1 MRILRLRVENFG
13 TLKDLSLDFESGMNV
28 LYHQNGWGKSTL
40 AVFIKAMLYGLPAS
54 SKRSLDENERKKY
67 TPWQGGA
74 YGGSLEFET
83 AKGSFR
89 VERFFGAKES
99 GDSFAL
105 FDLSS
110 NKPSIAYTSS
120 LGEELFGIDAEGF
133 ERSTYLSQRALSGG
147 KDNNSISAKLG
158 NLLDDV
164 GDIGNYDAALAALD
178 KRRRYYVMTG
188 NRGAIAELEE
198 SRMSLVAELERLRRL
213 EEPMQ
218 AQEQELSECTAQ
230 LNAARKTVE
239 ETRRRMERAGLARER
254 AVLLEQKNKMLE
266 ELSELDRAKSRVEI
280 FLGDPAPS
288 TAELSELRS
297 CLEQMR
303 EVRTRLQTTE
313 LRPADAERLSR
324 LREKYKK
331 GLPNTDDLARVAK
344 DNEQMCA
351 LRVRYETLRESVA
364 NEGQSLRFENG
375 VPSTEVLERAKE
387 QLIRAESIRR
397 TLSSDTKPKPT
408 RNLQLPFAIVL
419 SCLGIL
425 FAIMSFLPSLAT
437 LSTALLAV
445 GIVAFVGGVVWSCLS
460 IPASLRRKRDA
471 AECAQKRERMMQE
484 TQNAERQVASFLG
497 KYGMSDGDL
506 ARSLT
511 ELSFACE
518 QYRANRQ
525 RLQRAHE
532 ELEQVK
538 KRRGVISE
546 RIRAYLLR
554 FLGQCEFKDDYRD
567 EIDRL
572 RRESDVLLRMVSEEQ
587 ERIMEQRHEQARL
600 RDLQATWN
608 SFFERYGQSDMTDA
622 ECLEYVSSQLRERE
636 RLTYEIVQKENTLK
650 AFLKDKKLSAIEG
663 DIETETATPAQ
674 LAEDERT
681 LQARINE
688 LQRRQVTLRG
698 SVERLSQDVDRI
710 PELESEIAQIKLRI
724 DEARAN
730 AATVAHTATFLE
742 EAKTALSTR
751 YLDGMQT
758 SFRRYLSILC
768 ETEAP
773 EAVMDTSFEVRLREG
788 GQTRSMESFSRGW
801 RDAVELCVR
810 LSLTDALYT
819 EGEVPFLLLDDPLV
833 NLDDTRLDAA
843 RRLIERI
850 SEKYQIV
857 YLVCHKDRI

>member
-13 TLKDLSLDFESGMNV
+13 TLKELSLDLESGMNV

-83 AKGSFR
+83 SKGSFR
-89 VERFFGAKES
+89 VERFFGTKES

-105 FDLSS
+105 FDLTS
-110 NKPSIAYTSS
+110 NKPSSVYTSS
-120 LGEELFGIDAEGF
+120 LGEELFGIDADGF

-164 GDIGNYDAALAALD
+164 GDVGNYDAAVAALE

-188 NRGAIAELEE
+188 NRGAIAELEA
-198 SRMSLVAELERLRRL
+198 SRTSLVAELERLRRL

-218 AQEQELSECTAQ
+218 AQEQELATCTEQ
-230 LNAARKTVE
+230 INAARKTVE

-254 AVLLEQKNKMLE
+254 AVLLEQKNKMLS
-266 ELSELDRAKSRVEI
+266 ELSELDRARSRVDA

-288 TAELSELRS
+288 AAELSEMRS

-303 EVRTRLQTTE
+303 EVRVRLQSVAQ
-313 LRPADAERLSR
+313 RSADAEALPR
-324 LREKYKK
+324 LREKYKR
-331 GLPNTDDLARVAK
+331 GLPNTSELARVAK
-344 DNEQMCA
+344 DNEQTCE
-351 LRVRYETLRESVA
+351 LRVRYETLRASLA
-364 NEGQSLRFENG
+364 AEGQNARFANG
-375 VPSTEVLERAKE
+375 VPTREALEQARAE
-387 QLIRAESIRR
+387 LTRAESIRAM
-397 TLSSDTKPKPT
+397 LSSDTKPQAAKS
-408 RNLQLPFAIVL
+408 LQLPFAIAL
-419 SCLGIL
+419 SCLGLTCVIL
-425 FAIMSFLPSLAT
+425 SLLPIFLA
-437 LSTALLAV
+437 AAGVLLAV
-445 GIVAFVGGVVWSCLS
+445 GVAALIGGVVWSVVS
-460 IPASLRRKRDA
+460 IPASRRRKHHAAERAQKQAQMAREAQNGERRVAALLRR
-471 AECAQKRERMMQE
+471 
-484 TQNAERQVASFLG
+484 
-497 KYGMSDGDL
+497 YGITDNDL
-506 ARSLT
+506 SRSLT
-511 ELSFACE
+511 ELSVACE

-525 RLQRAHE
+525 RLRRAYE
-532 ELEQVK
+532 ELEQIK
-538 KRRGVISE
+538 KRREEGSA
-546 RIRAYLLR
+546 RIRAYLSQFLER
-554 FLGQCEFKDDYRD
+554 FDEKDDYRD
-567 EIDRL
+567 ELDRL
-572 RRESDVLLRMVSEEQ
+572 RSDSEALLRMENEERKRLSARQREQ
-587 ERIMEQRHEQARL
+587 ERL
-600 RDLQATWN
+600 SDLQAVWKP
-608 SFFERYGQSDMTDA
+608 FFERYGRPEMTDA
-622 ECLEYVSSQLRERE
+622 ECLEHVSAQLRERE
-636 RLTYEIVQKENTLK
+636 RLMRERSQKETALK
-650 AFLKDKKLSAIEG
+650 AFLNDKKLETVDSAIA
-663 DIETETATPAQ
+663 TETATPSQ
-674 LAEDERT
+674 LSEDERQ
-681 LQARINE
+681 LQSRIAE
-688 LQRRQVTLRG
+688 LQRRQVALRG

-710 PELESEIAQIKLRI
+710 PELEGELAQLKLRI

-730 AATVAHTATFLE
+730 SATVTRTAAFLE

-768 ETEAP
+768 ESEAP

-819 EGEVPFLLLDDPLV
+819 EGEAPFLLLDDPLV
-833 NLDDTRLDAA
+833 NLDDKRLDAA
-843 RRLIERI
+843 RRLMERV

>member
-1 MRILRLRVENFG
+1 MRILRLHVENFG
-13 TLKDLSLDFESGMNV
+13 TLKDLSLDFERGMNV

-40 AVFIKAMLYGLPAS
+40 AVFVKAMLYGLPAS

-74 YGGSLEFET
+74 YGGSLEFES

-110 NKPSIAYTSS
+110 NKPSSVYTSS

-164 GDIGNYDAALAALD
+164 GDIGNYDAAIAALE

-188 NRGAIAELEE
+188 NRGVIAELEE

-230 LNAARKTVE
+230 LNAARRTVE

-254 AVLLEQKNKMLE
+254 AVLLEQKNKMLA
-266 ELSELDRAKSRVEI
+266 ELSELDRAKSRVE
-280 FLGDPAPS
+280 A
-288 TAELSELRS
+288 AELSELRS
-297 CLEQMR
+297 CLDQMR
-303 EVRTRLQTTE
+303 EVRTRLQATAQ
-313 LRPADAERLSR
+313 RPADEEPLTR

-331 GLPNTDDLARVAK
+331 GIPNPEDLVRVAK
-344 DNEQMCA
+344 DNEQMCE
-351 LRVRYETLRESVA
+351 LRVRYETLRESLSA
-364 NEGQSLRFENG
+364 EGQNLRFANG
-375 VPSTEVLERAKE
+375 VPTREALEQARAE
-387 QLIRAESIRR
+387 LTRADSIRAM
-397 TLSSDTKPKPT
+397 LSSETKPQPT

-425 FAIMSFLPSLAT
+425 FAVMSFLPSLAAA
-437 LSTALLAV
+437 SSAFLAV
-445 GIVAFVGGVVWSCLS
+445 GIAAFVGGVVWSVVS
-460 IPASLRRKRDA
+460 IPASRRRSRNA
-471 AECAQKRERMMQE
+471 AELAQKRERMMQE
-484 TQNAERQVASFLG
+484 AQNAEHRVAALLRH
-497 KYGMSDGDL
+497 YGMTDNDL
-506 ARSLT
+506 SRSLT
-511 ELSFACE
+511 ELSVSCE
-518 QYRANRQ
+518 QYRSNRQ
-525 RLQRAHE
+525 RLRLAYE
-532 ELEQVK
+532 ELEQIK
-538 KRRGVISE
+538 KCREAISE
-546 RIRAYLLR
+546 RIRAYLLQ
-554 FLGQCEFKDDYRD
+554 FSGQCAAKDDYRD

-572 RRESDVLLRMVSEEQ
+572 RRESEALLRMENEEQKRLSARQREQ
-587 ERIMEQRHEQARL
+587 ERL
-600 RDLQATWN
+600 NDLQAVWKP
-608 SFFERYGQSDMTDA
+608 FFARYGQPNMTDA
-622 ECLEYVSSQLRERE
+622 ECLEYVSAQLRERE
-636 RLTYEIVQKENTLK
+636 RLMRESAQKETALK
-650 AFLKDKKLSAIEG
+650 AFLSDKKLEAT
-663 DIETETATPAQ
+663 DADVETETATTAQ
-674 LAEDERT
+674 LSEDERL
-681 LQARINE
+681 LQARIAD

-724 DEARAN
+724 NEARAN
-730 AATVAHTATFLE
+730 SATVAHTAAFLE

-751 YLDGMQT
+751 YLDGMQE

-773 EAVMDTSFEVRLREG
+773 EAVMDKSFEVRLREG

-810 LSLTDALYT
+810 LSLTDALYA
-819 EGEVPFLLLDDPLV
+819 EGEAPFLLLDDPLV
-833 NLDDTRLDAA
+833 NLDDKRLDAA
-843 RRLIERI
+843 RRLIERV

-857 YLVCHKDRI
+857 YMVCHRDRI

>member
-1 MRILRLRVENFG
+1 MRILRLHVENFG
-13 TLKDLSLDFESGMNV
+13 TLKDLSLDFERGMNV

-74 YGGSLEFET
+74 YGGSLEIET
-83 AKGSFR
+83 AKGAFR

-110 NKPSIAYTSS
+110 NRPSAVYTAS

-254 AVLLEQKNKMLE
+254 AVLLEQKNKMLAE
-266 ELSELDRAKSRVEI
+266 FSELDKAKCRVDA
-280 FLGDPAPS
+280 FLGEHAPS
-288 TAELSELRS
+288 AAELSELRS

-303 EVRTRLQTTE
+303 EVRTRLQAIAQ
-313 LRPADAERLSR
+313 RPADAERLSR

-331 GLPNTDDLARVAK
+331 GLPNTADLARVAK
-344 DNEQMCA
+344 DNELMCE
-351 LRVRYETLRESVA
+351 LRVRCETLRESVA
-364 NEGQSLRFENG
+364 NEGQNARFAKG
-375 VPSTEVLERAKE
+375 VPTRDALEHAKA
-387 QLIRAESIRR
+387 QLTRAESIRR
-397 TLSSDTKPKPT
+397 TLSSDTKPQPT
-408 RNLQLPFAIVL
+408 RNLQLPFALAL

-425 FAIMSFLPSLAT
+425 LAIMSFLPT
-437 LSTALLAV
+437 LSSVSTALLLV
-445 GIVAFVGGVVWSCLS
+445 GIAAFIGGAVWSGLS

-471 AECAQKRERMMQE
+471 AERAQKREHMMRDA
-484 TQNAERQVASFLG
+484 QNAERQVASFLSN
-497 KYGMSDGDL
+497 YGMSDGDL
-506 ARSLT
+506 SRSLT
-511 ELSFACE
+511 ELSLTCE

-525 RLQRAHE
+525 RLQRTHE
-532 ELEQVK
+532 ELEQMK
-538 KRRGVISE
+538 KHRGMISE
-546 RIRAYLLR
+546 RIRAYLLQ
-554 FLGQCEFKDDYRD
+554 FLGQCEVKDDYRD

-572 RRESDVLLRMVSEEQ
+572 RRESEVLLRMESEEQ
-587 ERIMEQRHEQARL
+587 KRISDQRREQERL
-600 RDLQATWN
+600 RVLQAAWKPF
-608 SFFERYGQSDMTDA
+608 SERYGQPNMTDA
-622 ECLEYVSSQLRERE
+622 ECLEYVSAQLRERE
-636 RLTYEIVQKENTLK
+636 RLVRERAQKETALK
-650 AFLKDKKLSAIEG
+650 EFLADKRLESTDG

-674 LAEDERT
+674 LSEDERV
-681 LQARINE
+681 LQARITE

-730 AATVAHTATFLE
+730 SATVAHTAAFLE

-810 LSLTDALYT
+810 LSLTDALYAD
-819 EGEVPFLLLDDPLV
+819 GEAPFLLLDDPLV
-833 NLDDTRLDAA
+833 NLDDKRLDAA
-843 RRLIERI
+843 RRLIEHV